1 MATIRP
7 ATDAD
12 VPALLALG
20 QRFLAWSPY
29 AGMFGEDAMAKA
41 IAEAVATGFSRVA
54 VVDGVAVGALLGAL
68 KPAWLDPSFVVACEL
83 AWWVEPEHRGGTAA
97 VRMLHEFK
105 AWAKDQ
111 GARGVVMAEL
121 VQPDSPAFDLFQRL
135 GFRMAERFH
144 YCEV

>member
-29 AGMFGEDAMAKA
+29 AGMFSEQAMAQA
-41 IAEAVATGFSRVA
+41 IADAVATGFSRVA
-54 VVDGVAVGALLGAL
+54 VVDGVVVGALLGRIDG
-68 KPAWLDPSFVVACEL
+68 AWLDPSVIVACER

-97 VRMLHEFK
+97 VRMLVEFK
-105 AWAKDQ
+105 SWAKDN

-121 VQPDSPAFDLFQRL
+121 VQPDSPAADIFQRL